1 MKSRRQPGQ
10 ESPRPR
16 QRLLRAYCWIAAAF
30 LAYVLS
36 TGPMYWEV
44 YEAYHANGSTWVA
57 LLYYPVVL
65 ACEFEP
71 VATWFD
77 WYVGLWIGV

>member
-1 MKSRRQPGQ
+1 MKSRHRQKQ
-10 ESPRPR
+10 EPPRPR
-16 QRLLRAYCWIAAAF
+16 KLLAGAYCCMMLAL

-36 TGPMYWEV
+36 TGPMYWEI

-57 LLYYPVVL
+57 LFYYPVVL

-71 VATWFD
+71 VSAWFD
-77 WYVGLWIGV
+77 WYIGLWIGV